1 MRAMP
6 VTTGEALPQW
16 AKYAL
21 VVDCETT
28 TTLDQ
33 KLTIG
38 FARWVEL
45 LDGCY
50 ICQEEIIFYGNDL
63 EDNAVQL
70 LRKFA
75 RTHKADVEPG
85 YPTKMSVM
93 SRNEFVNGP
102 LWNIIQ
108 AGGCVVGYN
117 LPFDISRLA
126 HDYTSTAKN
135 DGWSFIMF
143 TYPSGKENKHRP
155 RIIIVPKD
163 SHTTFIRLAGGRPR
177 QKGKPV
183 PCSGRLHPAGK
194 RAFIPSDDR
203 AVIRS
208 PYMAAAGVLC
218 EDHTARRVAARKG
231 SIRWENDEYRI
242 ESPLQRPADL
252 VCRA

>member
-126 HDYTSTAKN
+126 HDYTSTAKS

-183 PCSGRLHPAGK
+183 PCSWPVPRGRFLDLLHMVSAMRSAHLPLDSACRSFNVAGK
-194 RAFIPSDDR
+194 LGHKPGYTERDTLCPPGR
-203 AVIRS
+203 CRHTGPVERS
-208 PYMAAAGVLC
+208 Q
-218 EDHTARRVAARKG
+218 AR
-231 SIRWENDEYRI
+231 I
-242 ESPLQRPADL
+242 
-252 VCRA
+252 